1 MTADW
6 AAIGLRFAA
15 YTDLSLLAGLALG
28 GGLGRY
34 APVVDRRVIAWLAA
48 LGVVITIAQFGAT
61 ALAMT
66 GNDVAALDRD
76 MVTFLAL
83 ETPMGVSHLVRVA
96 ILGLLAM
103 SAVLRMPRL
112 PIGVLAMIA
121 LASLAW
127 NGHAGASEATPGLV
141 HRTSDIVH
149 LVAASVWIAALV
161 IFARLLLLDCRTPE
175 TLRSAL
181 AALDRFSR
189 IGAIV
194 VGAIVVTGVVNLLAI
209 VGTGGFVAAFATD
222 YGRLLLLKLALFAG
236 MLGLA
241 ALNRW
246 RLVSSARAMVDAG
259 RNGAAARR
267 LRGAVTTE
275 TVLGLLVLAA
285 VAILGTMSP
294 VG

>member
-15 YTDLSLLAGLALG
+15 YTDLLLLAGLALG

-34 APVVDRRVIAWLAA
+34 APVVDRSVIAWLAA

-83 ETPMGVSHLVRVA
+83 ETPMGLSHLVRVVV
-96 ILGLLAM
+96 LGLLAT
-103 SAVLRMPRL
+103 SAVLRMPPL

-127 NGHAGASEATPGLV
+127 NGHAGASEATLGFV

-161 IFARLLLLDCRTPE
+161 MFSRLLLLDCRTRE
-175 TLRSAL
+175 TLGSAL

-189 IGAIV
+189 FGAIV
-194 VGAIVVTGVVNLLAI
+194 VGAIVVTGIVNLLAI
-209 VGTGGFVAAFATD
+209 VGTDGFFAAFMTD
-222 YGRLLLLKLALFAG
+222 YGRLLLLKLALFSG

-246 RLVSSARAMVDAG
+246 RFVPGARVMVDAG
-259 RNGAAARR
+259 MHGAAVRR
-267 LRGAVTTE
+267 LRGAVMTE
-275 TVLGLLVLAA
+275 TVLGVLVLAT
-285 VAILGTMSP
+285 VAILGTLSP